1 MDSQRHSD
9 NCGTSAD
16 RSSHRV
22 TDGAG
27 MRIHRARVQ
36 IDAAVQLRSE
46 KDCGE
51 EQRQE
56 ADPGRLSRQF
66 VPEFSW

>member
-1 MDSQRHSD
+1 MDSQGHSD
-9 NCGTSAD
+9 DCGTSAD
-16 RSSHRV
+16 CSSHRV

-36 IDAAVQLRSE
+36 IDTAVQLHGE
-46 KDCGE
+46 KDWGY